1 MFALSMVCFL
11 CSLAQIMHVYVE
23 VGGALIIARKIQ
35 KTIISVY
42 YVLDL
47 TIPNEHTANYQS
59 RSAYSDE
66 TMKVYK
72 R

>member
-1 MFALSMVCFL
+1 
-11 CSLAQIMHVYVE
+11 MHVYVE